1 MKSSLKNMVM
11 VLMLITLIA
20 SAAVGVVFQL
30 TEEPIEAARSA
41 KITNAIKEVMPE
53 FDEVSEG
60 ETLERDGGE
69 MVVYKATKGGQVV
82 GYAIQT
88 FSKEGYGGE
97 IKLLIGFLP
106 DGTINKAAVISHKET
121 PGLGDKIDKS
131 KSNFSLQFEG
141 KNPAKFKLG
150 VKKDGKGDVDAITA
164 STISSRAYVD
174 AVKRAY
180 ELAKEQK

>member
-1 MKSSLKNMVM
+1 MVM

-20 SAAVGVVFQL
+20 SSAVGVVYQL
-30 TEEPIEAARSA
+30 TEEPIEKARNE
-41 KITNAIKEVMPE
+41 KITNAIKEVLPS
-53 FDEVSEG
+53 DSGSVSEG
-60 ETLERDGGE
+60 VKIEKDGGE
-69 MVVYKATKGGQVV
+69 MVVYTATKDGEVT

-106 DGTINKAAVISHKET
+106 DGTINKSAVISHKET

-141 KNPAKFKLG
+141 KNPETFKLG

-174 AVKRAY
+174 AVSRAY
-180 ELAKEQK
+180 ELVKEQK